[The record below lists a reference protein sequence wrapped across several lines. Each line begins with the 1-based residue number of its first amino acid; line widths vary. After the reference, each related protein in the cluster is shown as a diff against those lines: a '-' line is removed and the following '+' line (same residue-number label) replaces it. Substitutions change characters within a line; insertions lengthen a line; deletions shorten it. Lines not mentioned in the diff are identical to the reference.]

1 MMNDN
6 RFKVLEDGITKEY
19 IVVKFCNNE
28 DNGKKYLIYKEE
40 DDDKL
45 YGSLIT
51 LEDGKFTLDEIKDD
65 SEWDYLDKELGK
77 DEWNK

>member
-1 MMNDN
+1 MNDN

-19 IVVKFCNNE
+19 VVVKFCNNE
-28 DNGKKYLIYKEE
+28 DNGKKYVIYKEE

-51 LEDGKFTLDEIKDD
+51 LEDGKFILDEIKDD

-77 DEWNK
+77 DE

>member
-1 MMNDN
+1 MNDN
-6 RFKVLEDGITKEY
+6 RFKILEDGITKEY
-19 IVVKFCNNE
+19 VVVKFCNNLE
-28 DNGKKYLIYKEE
+28 TGKKYVIYKEE

-51 LEDGKFTLDEIKDD
+51 LEDGKFILDEIKDD

>member
-51 LEDGKFTLDEIKDD
+51 LEDGKFILDEIKDD

-77 DEWNK
+77 DE

>member
-1 MMNDN
+1 MNDN

-19 IVVKFCNNE
+19 VVVKFCNNE
-28 DNGKKYLIYKEE
+28 DNGKKYVIYKEE

-51 LEDGKFTLDEIKDD
+51 LEDGKFILDGIKDD

-77 DEWNK
+77 DE

>member
-19 IVVKFCNNE
+19 VVVKFCNNE
-28 DNGKKYLIYKEE
+28 DNGKKYVIYKEE
-40 DDDKL
+40 DDNKL

-51 LEDGKFTLDEIKDD
+51 LEDGKFILDEIKDD

-77 DEWNK
+77 NE

>member
-1 MMNDN
+1 MNDN

-19 IVVKFCNNE
+19 VVVKFCNNE
-28 DNGKKYLIYKEE
+28 DNGKKYVIYKEE
-40 DDDKL
+40 DDNKL

-51 LEDGKFTLDEIKDD
+51 LEDGKFILDEIKDD

-77 DEWNK
+77 DE

>member
-19 IVVKFCNNE
+19 VVVKFCNNE
-28 DNGKKYLIYKEE
+28 DNGKKYVIYKEE

-51 LEDGKFTLDEIKDD
+51 LEDGKFILDEIKDD

-77 DEWNK
+77 DE

>member
-1 MMNDN
+1 MNDN

-19 IVVKFCNNE
+19 VVVKFCNNE

-51 LEDGKFTLDEIKDD
+51 LEDGKFILDEIKDD

>member
-1 MMNDN
+1 MNDN

-19 IVVKFCNNE
+19 VVVKFCNNE
-28 DNGKKYLIYKEE
+28 DNGKKYVIYKEE

-51 LEDGKFTLDEIKDD
+51 LEEEDGKFILDEIKDD

-77 DEWNK
+77 DE

>member
-1 MMNDN
+1 MNDN

-19 IVVKFCNNE
+19 VVVKFCNNE
-28 DNGKKYLIYKEE
+28 DNGKKYVIYKEE
-40 DDDKL
+40 DDNKL

-51 LEDGKFTLDEIKDD
+51 LEDGKFILDEIKDD

>member
-19 IVVKFCNNE
+19 VVVKFCNNE

-51 LEDGKFTLDEIKDD
+51 LEDGKFILDEIKDD

-77 DEWNK
+77 DE

>member
-19 IVVKFCNNE
+19 VVVKFCNNE
-28 DNGKKYLIYKEE
+28 DNGKKYVIYKEE
-40 DDDKL
+40 DDNKL

-51 LEDGKFTLDEIKDD
+51 LENL
-65 SEWDYLDKELGK
+65 Y
-77 DEWNK
+77 

>member
-1 MMNDN
+1 MNDN
-6 RFKVLEDGITKEY
+6 RFKILEDGITKEY
-19 IVVKFCNNE
+19 VVVKFCNNE
-28 DNGKKYLIYKEE
+28 DNGKKYIIYKEE

-51 LEDGKFTLDEIKDD
+51 LEDGKFILDGIKDD

>member
-1 MMNDN
+1 MNDN

-51 LEDGKFTLDEIKDD
+51 LEDGKFILDEIKDD

-77 DEWNK
+77 DE

>member
-65 SEWDYLDKELGK
+65 SECDYLDKELGK
-77 DEWNK
+77 DE

>member
-28 DNGKKYLIYKEE
+28 DNGKKYVIYKEE
-40 DDDKL
+40 DDNKL

-51 LEDGKFTLDEIKDD
+51 LEDGKFILDEIKDD

-77 DEWNK
+77 DE

>member
-1 MMNDN
+1 MNDN

-19 IVVKFCNNE
+19 VVVKFCNNE
-28 DNGKKYLIYKEE
+28 DNGKKYVIYKEE
-40 DDDKL
+40 DDNKL
-45 YGSLIT
+45 YWSLIT

-77 DEWNK
+77 DEWNE

>member
-1 MMNDN
+1 MNDN

-19 IVVKFCNNE
+19 VVVKFCNNE
-28 DNGKKYLIYKEE
+28 DNGRKYVIYKEE

-51 LEDGKFTLDEIKDD
+51 LEDGKFILDEIKDD

>member
-1 MMNDN
+1 MNDN

-19 IVVKFCNNE
+19 VVVKFCNNE
-28 DNGKKYLIYKEE
+28 DNGKKYVIYKEE
-40 DDDKL
+40 DDNKL

-51 LEDGKFTLDEIKDD
+51 LEGGKFILDEIKDD

-77 DEWNK
+77 DE

>member
-1 MMNDN
+1 MNDN

-19 IVVKFCNNE
+19 VVVKFCNNE
-28 DNGKKYLIYKEE
+28 DNGKKYVIYKKE
-40 DDDKL
+40 DDNKL

-51 LEDGKFTLDEIKDD
+51 LEDGKFILDEIKDD

>member
-1 MMNDN
+1 MNDN
-6 RFKVLEDGITKEY
+6 RFKILEDGITKEY
-19 IVVKFCNNE
+19 VVVKFCNNE
-28 DNGKKYLIYKEE
+28 DNGKKYVIYKEE

-51 LEDGKFTLDEIKDD
+51 LEEEDGKFILDEIKDD

-77 DEWNK
+77 DE

>member
-1 MMNDN
+1 MNDN

-19 IVVKFCNNE
+19 VVVKFCNNE
-28 DNGKKYLIYKEE
+28 DNGKKYIIYKEE

-51 LEDGKFTLDEIKDD
+51 LEDGKFILDEIKDD

>member
-19 IVVKFCNNE
+19 VVVKFCNNE
-28 DNGKKYLIYKEE
+28 DNGKKYVIYKEE
-40 DDDKL
+40 DDNKL

-51 LEDGKFTLDEIKDD
+51 LEDGKFILDEIKDD

-77 DEWNK
+77 DE

>member
-1 MMNDN
+1 MNDN

-19 IVVKFCNNE
+19 VVVKFCNNE
-28 DNGKKYLIYKEE
+28 DNGKKYVIYKEE
-40 DDDKL
+40 DDNKL

-51 LEDGKFTLDEIKDD
+51 LEDGKFILDEIKDD

-77 DEWNK
+77 NE

>member
-1 MMNDN
+1 MNDN

>member
-1 MMNDN
+1 MNDN

-19 IVVKFCNNE
+19 VVVKFCNNE
-28 DNGKKYLIYKEE
+28 DNGKKYVIYKEE

-51 LEDGKFTLDEIKDD
+51 LEDGKFILDEIKDD

-77 DEWNK
+77 NE

>member
-1 MMNDN
+1 MNDN

-19 IVVKFCNNE
+19 VVVKFCNNE
-28 DNGKKYLIYKEE
+28 DNGKKYVIYKEE

-51 LEDGKFTLDEIKDD
+51 LEDGKFILDEIKDD

>member
-77 DEWNK
+77 DE

>member
-1 MMNDN
+1 MNDN

-28 DNGKKYLIYKEE
+28 DNGKKYVIYKEE

-51 LEDGKFTLDEIKDD
+51 LEDGKFILDEIKDD

>member
-1 MMNDN
+1 MNDN

-28 DNGKKYLIYKEE
+28 DNGKKYVIYKEE
-40 DDDKL
+40 DDNKL

-51 LEDGKFTLDEIKDD
+51 LEDGKFILDEIKDD

-77 DEWNK
+77 DE

>member
-19 IVVKFCNNE
+19 VVVKFCNNE

-77 DEWNK
+77 DE

>member
-1 MMNDN
+1 MNDN

-28 DNGKKYLIYKEE
+28 DNGKKYVIYKEE

-51 LEDGKFTLDEIKDD
+51 LEDGKFILDGIKDD

-77 DEWNK
+77 DE

>member
-1 MMNDN
+1 MNDN

-19 IVVKFCNNE
+19 VVVKFCNNE
-28 DNGKKYLIYKEE
+28 DNGKKYVIYKEE
-40 DDDKL
+40 DDNKL

-77 DEWNK
+77 DE

>member
-19 IVVKFCNNE
+19 VVVKFCNNE
-28 DNGKKYLIYKEE
+28 DNGKKYVIYKEE
-40 DDDKL
+40 DDNKL

-51 LEDGKFTLDEIKDD
+51 LEDGKFILDEIKDD

>member
-1 MMNDN
+1 MNDN

-51 LEDGKFTLDEIKDD
+51 LDEIKDD

>member
-1 MMNDN
+1 MNDN

-77 DEWNK
+77 DE